1 LTESSSERKKATAI
15 IIGAGPAGLT
25 AAYELL
31 DKTAIKPIVLEAS
44 GEIGGLCRTVIH
56 RGNRLDIGGH
66 RFFTK
71 SDEVM
76 RWWRNLLPLEG
87 EPATH
92 RPIGAAV
99 AQELPPPDPRRTDAV
114 LLSRPRLS
122 RILFER
128 RLFPYPLR
136 VTREVLAQ
144 LGLGRAMR
152 FAASMAAARARPI
165 APEKS
170 LEDFFINRFGRA
182 LYETFFRSYTEKV
195 WGAPC
200 AAIGSDWGA
209 QRVDGLSL
217 GLALRHALRGML
229 GGEPAPGAAA
239 ATLAERF
246 YYPKLGPGQL
256 WEEAARRIVAAGGEI
271 RLRTRLVGLRRC
283 GDRIAAAIARDEDS
297 RELTTLPGDFFF
309 SSAPVGELI
318 AALGDGVPEVIGEA
332 ASLLRHRSFIVVG
345 LLLAR
350 LAMKGAAGSL
360 PPDNWIYVQDG
371 DVDAGRIQIFN
382 NWSPALVA
390 DPRLVW
396 VGVEYF
402 CASAMT

>member
-1 LTESSSERKKATAI
+1 
-15 IIGAGPAGLT
+15 
-25 AAYELL
+25 
-31 DKTAIKPIVLEAS
+31 
-44 GEIGGLCRTVIH
+44 
-56 RGNRLDIGGH
+56 
-66 RFFTK
+66 
-71 SDEVM
+71 
-76 RWWRNLLPLEG
+76 
-87 EPATH
+87 
-92 RPIGAAV
+92 
-99 AQELPPPDPRRTDAV
+99 
-114 LLSRPRLS
+114 
-122 RILFER
+122 
-128 RLFPYPLR
+128 
-136 VTREVLAQ
+136 
-144 LGLGRAMR
+144 
-152 FAASMAAARARPI
+152 
-165 APEKS
+165 
-170 LEDFFINRFGRA
+170 
-182 LYETFFRSYTEKV
+182 
-195 WGAPC
+195 
-200 AAIGSDWGA
+200 
-209 QRVDGLSL
+209 
-217 GLALRHALRGML
+217 ML

-402 CASAMT
+402 CAEGDRRWTAADADLASHAAAELGRLGLADPTDRLDAVVVRAPKAYPAYIGEGWRRFGEVRAFLDEIENLFLIGRSGMHRYNNQDHSMLTAMLAVENAATGRRDKGNIWAVNTQGDYHEGG